1 MFTRGKAIAV
11 LAAALT
17 AVSVA
22 HAQGP
27 IKIGTPA
34 PDQSIYVK
42 TLKEM
47 GEAWKKRTN
56 GRVTYTVFPGT
67 VGTEE
72 SMIRDMRGS
81 ARRLHAA
88 QLSAISLG
96 NMESAFNVFGLPMFF
111 QNYAEADRVL
121 EKLTPLLE
129 QRLEAKGLKALNWGY
144 VGWVHVFSKQPVK
157 SVDELKKQKLFAA
170 AGDDAMVKWY
180 RDNGFSAVPLDAT
193 EMLAALKT
201 GMIEAV
207 PAPPLYAQLL
217 NWYSSAP
224 HMMDL
229 GFAPLMG
236 ATVMSLESWK
246 RISPDDQAVVLD
258 EAKKAGARLRRDV
271 PKLEQEA
278 IAAMKL
284 KGLKVSSVNTAEWR
298 ATADKLGDALRKAG
312 LVPGDVY
319 DLARRERDAVRAG
332 K

>member
-1 MFTRGKAIAV
+1 VFTRGKAGVVVAATISAASV
-11 LAAALT
+11 L
-17 AVSVA
+17 

-27 IKIGTPA
+27 IKIGTLA

-42 TLKEM
+42 ALREM
-47 GEAWKKRTN
+47 GEAWKKRTG
-56 GRVTYTVFPGT
+56 GRITYIVYPGT

-96 NMESAFNVFGLPMFF
+96 NMESAFNVFALPMFF

-121 EKLTPLLE
+121 EKLSPLLE
-129 QRLEAKGLKALNWGY
+129 QRLEAKGLKALNWAY
-144 VGWVHVFSKQPVK
+144 VGWVHVFSKAPVQTI
-157 SVDELKKQKLFAA
+157 EQLKKQKLFAA
-170 AGDDAMVKWY
+170 AGDDAMAKWY
-180 RDNGFSAVPLDAT
+180 RDNGFSAVPLDPT

-229 GFAPLMG
+229 GFAPLLG
-236 ATVMSLESWK
+236 ATVMALESWK
-246 RISPDDQAVVLD
+246 RITSEDQAVVLE
-258 EAKKAGARLRRDV
+258 EARKAGERLRREV

-284 KGLKVSSVNTAEWR
+284 KGLKVTTVNAAEWR
-298 ATADKLGDALRKAG
+298 AAADRFGDDLRKAG

-319 DLARRERDAVRAG
+319 DLARRERDAVRSG

>member
-1 MFTRGKAIAV
+1 VNTRTKACAV
-11 LAAALT
+11 VAAAIS
-17 AVSVA
+17 AMSVL

-27 IKIGTPA
+27 IKIGSPA

-42 TLKEM
+42 TLREM
-47 GEAWKKRTN
+47 GEAWKKRTS
-56 GRVTYTVFPGT
+56 GRVTYVVYPGT

-72 SMIRDMRGS
+72 AMIRDMRGS

-144 VGWVHVFSKQPVK
+144 VGWIHIFSKAPVQT
-157 SVDELKKQKLFAA
+157 VDELKKQKLFAS
-170 AGDDAMVKWY
+170 AGDDSFVKWY
-180 RDNGFSAVPLDAT
+180 RDNGFSAVPLDPT

-201 GMIEAV
+201 GMIDAV

-236 ATVMSLESWK
+236 ATVMAMESWK
-246 RISPDDQAVVLD
+246 RLSPEDQAVVLE
-258 EAKKAGARLRRDV
+258 EAKKAGERLRREV
-271 PKLEQEA
+271 PKLEEEA

-284 KGLKVSSVNTAEWR
+284 KGLKVSAVNSAEWR
-298 ATADKLGDALRKAG
+298 VAADKLGEAMRRAG

-319 DLARRERDAVRAG
+319 DLAKRERDAVRAAR
-332 K
+332 

>member
-1 MFTRGKAIAV
+1 VFTRGKACAV

-17 AVSVA
+17 AGSVL

-42 TLKEM
+42 TLREM
-47 GEAWKKRTN
+47 GEAWKKRTS
-56 GRVTYTVFPGT
+56 GRVTYIVYPGT

-72 SMIRDMRGS
+72 SMLRDMRGS

-121 EKLTPLLE
+121 EKLSPLLE

-246 RISPDDQAVVLD
+246 RISPEDQAVVLE
-258 EAKKAGARLRRDV
+258 EARKAGERLRRDV

-284 KGLKVSSVNTAEWR
+284 KGLKVSAVNTAEWR
-298 ATADKLGDALRKAG
+298 AAADTLGDALRKAG

>member
-1 MFTRGKAIAV
+1 MFTRGKACAV

-17 AVSVA
+17 AASVA

-42 TLKEM
+42 TLREM

-56 GRVTYTVFPGT
+56 GRVTYIVYPGT

-96 NMESAFNVFGLPMFF
+96 NMENAFNVFGLPMFF

-121 EKLTPLLE
+121 EALTPVLE
-129 QRLEAKGLKALNWGY
+129 KRLEAKGLKALNWGY

-170 AGDDAMVKWY
+170 AGDDAMVRWY

-246 RISPDDQAVVLD
+246 RISPEDQAVVLD

-284 KGLKVSSVNTAEWR
+284 KGLKVSSVNAAEWR
-298 ATADKLGDALRKAG
+298 AAADKLGDALMKAG

>member
-1 MFTRGKAIAV
+1 MFTRGRACAV
-11 LAAALT
+11 LAAAV
-17 AVSVA
+17 AAASVL

-27 IKIGTPA
+27 IKIGSPA

-42 TLKEM
+42 TLRDM

-56 GRVTYTVFPGT
+56 GRVTYIVYAGT

-121 EKLTPLLE
+121 QKLTPLLE

-144 VGWVHVFSKQPVK
+144 VGWVHVFSKGPVT
-157 SVDELKKQKLFAA
+157 SVDDLKKQKLFAA

-180 RDNGFSAVPLDAT
+180 RDNGFTAVPLDAT

-236 ATVMSLESWK
+236 ATVMSLDSWK
-246 RISPDDQAVVLD
+246 RISAEDQVVVLE
-258 EAKKAGARLRRDV
+258 EAKKAGERLRREI

-284 KGLKVSSVNTAEWR
+284 KGLKVSAVNTAEWR
-298 ATADKLGDALRKAG
+298 AAADKLGDALMKAG